1 MNNSFARRYLIFIAA
16 LSLAPF
22 STSIAQEGFY
32 IGGDLGYSTVDESGV
47 DDEDVSFRF
56 MGGWQFNENFSVEGG
71 YTDFGDFDAGIVDV
85 EVDGFD
91 VSFIGAWP
99 VAEKFSLT
107 GRLGYLWWDADA
119 GVLGDDD
126 DSDLLFGIGGRYDV
140 NDQFMVYGG
149 WTRYDIADAD
159 VDNFHI
165 GGAFRFK

>member
-32 IGGDLGYSTVDESGV
+32 IGGDLGYSTVDEGGV
-47 DDEDVSFRF
+47 DDEDISFRF

-91 VSFIGAWP
+91 VSFIGRLACCRKIFPDGKTWLP
-99 VAEKFSLT
+99 VV
-107 GRLGYLWWDADA
+107 GC
-119 GVLGDDD
+119 
-126 DSDLLFGIGGRYDV
+126 
-140 NDQFMVYGG
+140 
-149 WTRYDIADAD
+149 
-159 VDNFHI
+159 
-165 GGAFRFK
+165 